1 MSNILNISKSALSAA
16 QVNITT
22 TGHNIANATTEGYSR
37 QVVVQSAAITQA
49 TGYGYV
55 GKGVQVVAVNRV
67 YNDFLSSQVNS
78 TQSKLGELSTYHT
91 QISQI
96 DNLLADS
103 SVGLTPALD
112 HFFTSI
118 GNVSA
123 DADSPVTRQS
133 LLSSAS
139 TLVSQFHGLAAKL
152 TEIGQGVN
160 QQISATVN
168 SINSYATELAS
179 LNDQINK
186 SINSTGDS
194 PNDLLD
200 KRDQLITELSE
211 QVQVSVVKDG
221 NSYNVYVGSG
231 QPLVVGKTAFSLST
245 EASDT
250 DPGRLEVVLS
260 SNGTTIPLS
269 EKQLT
274 GGNLAGLLRFRSE
287 TLDEAQNTMGR
298 MATVLAS
305 SFNAQHRLG
314 MDLNGDMGG
323 DFFSLTDPVV
333 TASTMNN
340 STGVVS
346 ASITDATLLT
356 TSNYTLSYD
365 GTNYAMTR
373 ASDGKRWTDTSLSTL
388 SNTVSA
394 AEGFSFTLDSG
405 TIASGDSF
413 MIKPTANGASGLELA
428 ISDVSEIAVAAPIV
442 TDAAS
447 TNSGTATISPGT
459 VDSNF
464 ALTSVASD
472 ITLTYASGS
481 NSFTLSPAQSATVT
495 VNGTTTSYASGAS
508 IPYTAG
514 ATITFGGISVAISGK
529 PADGD
534 TFTIGSNVDGKGD
547 NRNAL
552 LLSALQTTS
561 LVADKTATIEE
572 SYSQLVNTIGN
583 KTNEMLVTSQSAEI
597 MHNQAVTD
605 EQSESGVNT
614 DEEATKL
621 IEYQQA
627 YQAAAKLL
635 STSGQLFDYLLSVM

>member
-133 LLSSAS
+133 LLSSSS

-160 QQISATVN
+160 QQISSTVN
-168 SINSYATELAS
+168 SVNSYATELAS

-231 QPLVVGKTAFSLST
+231 QPLVVGKTAFSLAT

-250 DPGRLEVVLS
+250 DPSRLEVVLS

-340 STGVVS
+340 STGAVS

>member
-133 LLSSAS
+133 LLSSSS

-160 QQISATVN
+160 QQISSTVN
-168 SINSYATELAS
+168 SVNSYATELAS

-231 QPLVVGKTAFSLST
+231 QPLVVGKTAFSLAT

-250 DPGRLEVVLS
+250 DPSRLEVVLS

-340 STGVVS
+340 STGAVS

-508 IPYTAG
+508 IPYAAG